1 LAPTD
6 GSEQEKTDGRLEL
19 SPGGSGMDQDRK
31 QPEHYAP
38 HELSADYTNS
48 PQELNAENNG
58 RQELNGDQNMRRE
71 LPA

>member
-1 LAPTD
+1 
-6 GSEQEKTDGRLEL
+6 
-19 SPGGSGMDQDRK
+19 MDQDRK